1 MKNLIFFIIS
11 TFIFSFSSIGQENAL
26 VSKRKEVAFTN
37 ISLQGAS
44 ILLKKEVKPN
54 VFIRNAFGFGGIQA
68 VKNQTASIFN
78 ASLSYNIGKEKR
90 KNLVKSLDFIHGPQY
105 GLSVSFAQSKSKQT
119 VNNNFESTNL
129 NIAPSFSYLLG
140 IIYHFNDKIYVGL
153 ETMPYISTGLQYIQA
168 TNQPTR
174 TNLNSL
180 QFGASNYLGIT
191 AGYRF
196 K

>member
-1 MKNLIFFIIS
+1 MKNLILFIIS
-11 TFIFSFSSIGQENAL
+11 TFIFSFSSIGQENVS

-37 ISLQGAS
+37 VSLEGAS
-44 ILLKKEVKPN
+44 ILLKKEIKPN
-54 VFIRNAFGFGGIQA
+54 VFIRNAFGYGRVQA
-68 VKNQTASIFN
+68 SKNQNVSGFNSSI
-78 ASLSYNIGKEKR
+78 SYSIGKEKR
-90 KNLVKSLDFIHGPQY
+90 KNLIQSLDFIHGPQY
-105 GLSVSFAQSKSKQT
+105 GLGISFAQSKTKQNT
-119 VNNNFESTNL
+119 TFENTSFVLT
-129 NIAPSFSYLLG
+129 PSFSYLLG

-153 ETMPYISTGLQYIQA
+153 ETAPYISTSFQYTKA

-174 TNLNSL
+174 TELTSL

>member
-1 MKNLIFFIIS
+1 MKNLIFFVIS
-11 TFIFSFSSIGQENAL
+11 MFIFSFPLFGQENIS

-37 ISLQGAS
+37 ISLGGAS

-54 VFIRNAFGFGGIQA
+54 VFIRNAFGYGRIQA
-68 VKNQTASIFN
+68 SKNQNVSGFN
-78 ASLSYNIGKEKR
+78 SSLNYSIGKEKR
-90 KNLVKSLDFIHGPQY
+90 KNLIKSLDFIHGPQY
-105 GLSVSFAQSKSKQT
+105 GLGVSFAQSKTKQNT
-119 VNNNFESTNL
+119 IFQNTSFEFT
-129 NIAPSFSYLLG
+129 PSFSYLLG
-140 IIYHFNDKIYVGL
+140 IIYHFSDKIYVGL
-153 ETMPYISTGLQYIQA
+153 ETAPYISTSFQYVKT

-174 TNLNSL
+174 TELTGL